1 MLSGIVNVGSV
12 DCQKHHS
19 ICQGENV
26 RAYPEIR
33 LFPQNSNRRDQYQY
47 VFRTFCNSN
56 TITHTVQQVKW
67 FSLIVNR
74 SYNGWHRDAFSLKTW
89 ALRWAEIILT
99 KYSPTMWTILLVA
112 FSICIMQIVILTQST
127 RQTWL
132 TNFSREFE
140 AFFHFWLHL
149 FRMLSM

>member
-1 MLSGIVNVGSV
+1 MCALTQRSACFLRTATAGTSTSACFVHSV
-12 DCQKHHS
+12 TQT
-19 ICQGENV
+19 Q
-26 RAYPEIR
+26 
-33 LFPQNSNRRDQYQY
+33 L
-47 VFRTFCNSN
+47 
-56 TITHTVQQVKW
+56 HTLVQQVKW

-112 FSICIMQIVILTQST
+112 FSICFMQIVILTQST

-132 TNFSREFE
+132 TNFSREFD
-140 AFFHFWLHL
+140 ALFLWLSFTFDFISL
-149 FRMLSM
+149 GCYLCRKSYFESCTL